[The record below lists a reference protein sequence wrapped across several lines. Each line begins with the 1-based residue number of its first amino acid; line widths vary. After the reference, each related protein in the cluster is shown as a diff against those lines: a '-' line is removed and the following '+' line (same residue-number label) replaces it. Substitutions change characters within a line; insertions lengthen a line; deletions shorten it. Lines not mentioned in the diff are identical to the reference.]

1 MNDSKAAAGSRVDR
15 HEHIGKGKIGL
26 DAFRYIMRE
35 PRFRNIPKVLETPKG
50 RDMAEDV
57 VNLATLRS
65 LLQESAHT

>member
-1 MNDSKAAAGSRVDR
+1 MNDSKTAAGSRVDR

-50 RDMAEDV
+50 KDMAEDV

-65 LLQESAHT
+65 LLKNP